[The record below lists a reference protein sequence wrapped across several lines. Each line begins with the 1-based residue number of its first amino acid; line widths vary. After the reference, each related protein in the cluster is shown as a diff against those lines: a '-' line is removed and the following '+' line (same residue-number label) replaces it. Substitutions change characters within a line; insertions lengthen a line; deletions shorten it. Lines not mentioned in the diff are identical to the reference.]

1 MRVEVRI
8 ERLVVQW
15 AGGGEVF
22 AGHGEAFVAALREE
36 LAALC
41 AAAGTAGAWMP
52 PGVRSVVVAP
62 APHGGPCG
70 ARDAGRAVARSVH
83 AALAPGSRTGSPTGT
98 ESSGTGTT
106 PGAGPATGGAGRGR
120 S

>member
-8 ERLVVQW
+8 GRLVVEW
-15 AGGGEVF
+15 AGTGS
-22 AGHGEAFVAALREE
+22 GEAFAAALREE

-41 AAAGTAGAWMP
+41 AAGGTAGAWVP
-52 PGVRSVVVAP
+52 REVRSLVAAP
-62 APHGGPCG
+62 APAGGTGG

-83 AALAPGSRTGSPTGT
+83 AALAPGARTD
-98 ESSGTGTT
+98 
-106 PGAGPATGGAGRGR
+106 AGPATGSGGDRAGDGRGR